1 MKKFILAALMVLGVI
16 STASTANAQSV
27 VDLFGKS
34 YVTGSVGK
42 SLVDDGKKMDRTGYS
57 FAIGH
62 EFASFLRGELA
73 YDYLDKKT
81 SPNTSY
87 GQAFMVN
94 GIYQYQVPGTI
105 FTPYA
110 LLGVGYGQK
119 DFGNNEYIYNY
130 GAGIR
135 TEITKNID
143 LDVRAKRIQNL
154 NLGNFNTT
162 SFHSDIVTAGVSYK
176 F

>member
-42 SLVDDGKKMDRTGYS
+42 SLINDGKKMDRTEYS
-57 FAIGH
+57 VAFGH
-62 EFASFLRGELA
+62 EFASFLRGEIA

-81 SPNTSY
+81 SPKTSY

-110 LLGVGYGQK
+110 LVGAGYGQK
-119 DFGNNEYIYNY
+119 NFGNGEYVYNY
-130 GAGIR
+130 GAGVR
-135 TEITKNID
+135 TEITKSID
-143 LDVRAKRIQNL
+143 FDVRAKRIQNL

>member
-1 MKKFILAALMVLGVI
+1 MKKLLLAALMVMGMSSV
-16 STASTANAQSV
+16 ASAQSIGFS
-27 VDLFGKS
+27 DLFGKS
-34 YVTGSVGK
+34 YVTASVGK

-73 YDYLDKKT
+73 YDYLDKK
-81 SPNTSY
+81 SANIPY

-94 GIYQYQVPGTI
+94 GIYQYQLPGTI

-110 LLGVGYGQK
+110 LLGAGYGQK